1 MRSGRKA
8 AYNEHRKMRE
18 TDNMCGIIGYT
29 GKDNA
34 EKIMLDALELLEYRG
49 YDSAGIALLNK
60 GRTQILK
67 RAGRVKELRE
77 LCARERPLGQCGI
90 GHTRWATHGGVC
102 DENAHPHRF
111 GKITLIHNGI
121 IENYRELIEKYSLE
135 GKLKSETDSEVVAAV
150 VEHFYQG
157 DPYSAIRRTVLKLK
171 GTFAL
176 AILFDDQE
184 DKIFA
189 VRNVSPIVAAVTKDG
204 TILASDVTAIAPF
217 TSDYFVLPEFHVA
230 CLTRDN
236 IEMFDLSGDHVE
248 IQWLKMDWD
257 VSRSGKGGYPFY
269 MEKEIMEQPQVIR
282 ETIMPRIKDGNPDF
296 SQEGIPDEMLRACK
310 RICVIACG
318 TAMHAG
324 LVGKSLIQAMIGIH
338 VDVVMASEFMYNDP
352 VVNKDTL
359 VVAISQSGETIDT
372 LEALKFAR
380 KCGSPSISIVNVRG
394 ASIARASEYVIYTNA
409 GPEIAVASTKAYT
422 TQLAV
427 LYLLTARMAMAR
439 KLWQEEELS
448 DFMKELQRV
457 PQVMERI
464 LETKEEIHR
473 LAGTILNARDVFM
486 IGRGLDYSI
495 LLEGSLKLK
504 EVSYIHSEAYASGEL
519 KHGTI
524 ALITEDTPVIA
535 VVTQEKLKS
544 KELSNIREVQSR
556 GARVLLL
563 IKENETMDEK
573 GQWSC
578 VYRLPRMADPFMVM
592 PASIV
597 LQMIAYYVSLDKG
610 LDVDKPRNLA
620 KVVTVE

>member
-1 MRSGRKA
+1 
-8 AYNEHRKMRE
+8 
-18 TDNMCGIIGYT
+18 MCGIIGYT
-29 GKDNA
+29 GKREA
-34 EKIMLDALELLEYRG
+34 GEILIDALELLEYRG
-49 YDSAGIALLNK
+49 YDSAGIALSDEK
-60 GRTQILK
+60 GGEPRLLK
-67 RAGRVKELRE
+67 CAGRVKDLRA
-77 LCARERPLGQCGI
+77 LCKEKDVSGKCGI

-111 GKITLIHNGI
+111 GRVTIIHNGI
-121 IENYRELIEKYSLE
+121 IENYRELLEKYHLE
-135 GKLKSETDSEVVAAV
+135 QQMRSQTDSEVVAAV
-150 VEHFYQG
+150 LNRFYEG
-157 DPYSAIRRTVLKLK
+157 DPYAAIRKMVLKLK

-176 AILFDDQE
+176 AILFDDIPG
-184 DKIFA
+184 KIFA
-189 VRNVSPIVAAVTKDG
+189 VRNVSPIVAASTEDG
-204 TILASDVTAIAPF
+204 AILSSDVAAIVPF
-217 TSDYFVLPEFHVA
+217 TSQYFVVPEFHVV
-230 CLTRDN
+230 CLSRDG
-236 IEMFDLSGDHVE
+236 IEMYDLSGDKAR
-248 IQWLKMDWD
+248 IDWLTVDWD
-257 VSRSGKGGYPFY
+257 VSRSDKGGYPFY
-269 MEKEIMEQPQVIR
+269 MEKEIMEQPKVVKD
-282 ETIMPRIKDGNPDF
+282 TVMPRVKEGRPDF
-296 SQEGIPDEMLRACK
+296 SKEGIPDSILSECK

-352 VVNKDTL
+352 VVDEETL
-359 VVAISQSGETIDT
+359 VIAISQSGETIDT

-427 LYLLTARMAMAR
+427 LYLLTARMAVAR
-439 KLWQEEELS
+439 GLWEEERLAAY
-448 DFMKELQRV
+448 MQELLRV
-457 PQVMERI
+457 PQVMEEVLAR
-464 LETKEEIHR
+464 KDEIHHI
-473 LAGTILNARDVFM
+473 ADTMLNARDVFM

-524 ALITEDTPVIA
+524 ALITEKTPVIA
-535 VVTQEKLKS
+535 VVTQDKLKS
-544 KELSNIREVQSR
+544 KELSNIKEVQSR
-556 GARVLLL
+556 GAKVILL
-563 IKENETMDEK
+563 IKGQEHIEREK
-573 GQWSC
+573 IWNRIF
-578 VYRLPRMADPFMVM
+578 RLPVMADEFMVM

-597 LQMIAYYVSLDKG
+597 LQLIAYYVSADKG

>member
-1 MRSGRKA
+1 
-8 AYNEHRKMRE
+8 
-18 TDNMCGIIGYT
+18 MCGIIGYT
-29 GKDNA
+29 GKDDA
-34 EKIMLDALELLEYRG
+34 KEIMLDALELLEYRG
-49 YDSAGIALLNK
+49 YDSAGIALLNEN
-60 GRTQILK
+60 GTQIVK
-67 RAGRVKELRE
+67 RAGRVKDLRN
-77 LCARERPLGQCGI
+77 LCKEKKPVGCCGI

-111 GKITLIHNGI
+111 GRITLIHNGI
-121 IENYRELIEKYSLE
+121 IENYRELTEKYALE
-135 GKLKSETDSEVVAAV
+135 GKLASETDSEVVAAV
-150 VEHFYQG
+150 LEHFYEG
-157 DPYSAIRRTVLKLK
+157 DPYSAIRKTVLKLK

-176 AILFDDQE
+176 AIMFDDQPG
-184 DKIFA
+184 KIYA
-189 VRNVSPIVAAVTKDG
+189 VRNVSPIVAAVTEDG
-204 TILASDVTAIAPF
+204 AILSSDVAAIVPF
-217 TSDYFVLPEFHVA
+217 TTDYFVVPEFHVI
-230 CLTRDN
+230 CLSTDG
-236 IEMFDLSGDHVE
+236 IEMFDLSGDKAE
-248 IQWLKMDWD
+248 IDWLKVDWD

-269 MEKEIMEQPQVIR
+269 MEKEIMEQPQVIK
-282 ETIMPRIKDGNPDF
+282 ETILPRIRDGKPDF
-296 SQEGIPDEMLRACK
+296 GKEGIPDEILRDCK

-352 VVNKDTL
+352 VVDKDTL
-359 VVAISQSGETIDT
+359 VIAISQSGETIDT

-380 KCGSPSISIVNVRG
+380 KCGSPSISIVNVKG

-427 LYLLTARMAMAR
+427 LYLITARMAVAR
-439 KLWQEEELS
+439 KLWSDEQLTAFIDELC
-448 DFMKELQRV
+448 RV
-457 PQVMERI
+457 PEVMEAV
-464 LETKEEIHR
+464 LAKKEEIHR
-473 LAGTILNARDVFM
+473 LTGTILNAKDVFM

-504 EVSYIHSEAYASGEL
+504 EISYIHSEAYASGEL

-544 KELSNIREVQSR
+544 KEFSNIREVQSR

-563 IKENETMDEK
+563 LKENEELEES
-573 GQWSC
+573 GQWSS
-578 VYRLPRMADPFMVM
+578 VFRLPVMEDPFMVM
-592 PASIV
+592 PASV
-597 LQMIAYYVSLDKG
+597 ALQLIAYYVSLDKG